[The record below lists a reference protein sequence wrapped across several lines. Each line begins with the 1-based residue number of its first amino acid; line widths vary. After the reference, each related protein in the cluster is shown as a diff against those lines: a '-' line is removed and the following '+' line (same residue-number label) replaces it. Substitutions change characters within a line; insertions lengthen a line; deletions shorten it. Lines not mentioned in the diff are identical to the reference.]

1 MKKFLWILGVV
12 AVFAVIAFNAYRAK
26 EDNKDVFTIKALVP
40 LSGPLAIYADDFKKG
55 LSVAEQEIKEKYGDK
70 IKIELEDTAGN
81 PTQALNI
88 YHQKIEGNKNQ
99 AVILTFS
106 SNARALEPLLDGSI
120 ITVVTA
126 TAVKDIAHKDK
137 KLYQISL
144 SLKDMLDATHNYL
157 KDKNIRTASVIY
169 IHDEFGL
176 EGMNRFKDGF
186 EKNGGKVLDEI
197 PFSMTEMDL
206 RLQILKALEKKPDM
220 FYVIGYGRNYGNAL
234 NQLVSLG
241 FKGLIMTDYSYTWPG
256 FYEQNPELADYI
268 LTVTS
273 VESDSFKKKYKPMGM
288 NVISIA
294 PIHDIAVILADA
306 YHNANG
312 DVEKMAEYINS
323 LKDYD
328 GALGNLTIQERGDVH
343 LPTQIVKIKNGE
355 NIPVEE

>member
-1 MKKFLWILGVV
+1 MKKFLGL
-12 AVFAVIAFNAYRAK
+12 AVILVLFGVIALNAYREK
-26 EDNKDVFTIKALVP
+26 EQHKDVFTIRALLP

-55 LSVAEQEIKEKYGDK
+55 LSIAEQEIKEKYGDK
-70 IKIELEDTAGN
+70 IKIELENTAGN

-88 YHQKIEGNKNQ
+88 YRQKIEGNKNQ
-99 AVILTFS
+99 AIILTFS
-106 SNARALEPLLDGSI
+106 SNARALEPVLDGSM

-126 TAVKDIAHKDK
+126 TAIKDIANKDK

-144 SLKDMLDATHNYL
+144 SLKDMLDATHRYL
-157 KDKNIRTASVIY
+157 KDKNIKTASIIY
-169 IHDEFGL
+169 ILDEFGL
-176 EGMNRFKDGF
+176 EGMTRFKEGF
-186 EKNGGKVLDEI
+186 QQNGGKILDEI
-197 PFSMTEMDL
+197 PFSMSEMDL
-206 RLQILKALEKKPDM
+206 RLQILKALEKNPEM

-256 FYEQNPELADYI
+256 FYKQNPALADYI

-273 VESDSFKKKYKPMGM
+273 VESDSFKKKYKPLDM

-306 YHNANG
+306 YHYANG
-312 DVEKMAEYINS
+312 DVNKMAEYINN

-328 GALGNLTIQERGDVH
+328 GALGNLTIQEKGDVH
-343 LPTQIVKIKNGE
+343 LPTQIVKIKDGKIVPIDE
-355 NIPVEE
+355 